1 MQRSAGFEFL
11 WRSSK
16 VKERKKGGLRVVE
29 RHGRGRVVR
38 IMQLRLCVPCPSLS
52 ASCTGRKRKKSYD
65 ALRPLLPAAPP
76 APPSRKNTSSSSSQ
90 ERSEAFNRA
99 VENTQNRD
107 PTQFCDFVAVD
118 LMTLVKTDRKLCPTR
133 SSFILFFKKRDAPG
147 NLRCLKKKKEKK
159 EKNEM
164 SGRARTY
171 RRWPS
176 TGKMYGQTIDSVAIA
191 AG

>member
-1 MQRSAGFEFL
+1 VIWVLQTAQLPLDGQQRKVTSPLQRSGGFEFL

-16 VKERKKGGLRVVE
+16 VKERKKKGVCVLLSDTAEDESFGSCSLDVCVY
-29 RHGRGRVVR
+29 V
-38 IMQLRLCVPCPSLS
+38 CVPCPSLS

-76 APPSRKNTSSSSSQ
+76 APPSRKSTSSSSQ

-147 NLRCLKKKKEKK
+147 NLRFEKEKGKKEKMK
-159 EKNEM
+159 
-164 SGRARTY
+164 
-171 RRWPS
+171 
-176 TGKMYGQTIDSVAIA
+176 
-191 AG
+191 

>member
-1 MQRSAGFEFL
+1 MIWVLQTAQLPLDGQQRKVTSPLQRSGGFEFL

-76 APPSRKNTSSSSSQ
+76 APPSRKNTSSSSSSSQ

-159 EKNEM
+159 EKM
-164 SGRARTY
+164 
-171 RRWPS
+171 
-176 TGKMYGQTIDSVAIA
+176 K
-191 AG
+191 